1 MDCGAEKG
9 RKEREVGSQETEKR
23 SSERVAGFKNFSVEE
38 NPIPHMQNRHAGAA
52 ESGKEKKFKSGRV
65 SECKSE
71 RENPRPTRNF
81 GVGHAASVQRRKVIK
96 V

>member
-52 ESGKEKKFKSGRV
+52 ESGKRRSLRVEEFQSARVKEKTQDPHATSAWGTRLQFSGG
-65 SECKSE
+65 K
-71 RENPRPTRNF
+71 
-81 GVGHAASVQRRKVIK
+81 
-96 V
+96 